1 MLKCCM
7 PVGIPASGKSS
18 WAKAEVAKDPD
29 NWVRVNNDD
38 LRAMMN
44 GSVWSSDYEKMVTEA
59 RNYLIR
65 DAFKRGKNVIVDNLN
80 LNRRHFDDV
89 VKIAKSMNKDIE
101 VFEKLFYIELEEAI
115 ERDVKREG
123 NAKVGEV
130 VIRKWWKESGGA
142 QHKFYKPRVE
152 IMTRDLNCKDEIFVA
167 ANQDETLS
175 HAIISDLDGT
185 LALFVGKRS
194 PYDAAKCAD
203 DDLNEPVAE
212 TIKLY
217 AAAGH
222 KIIFCSGREDKYRDQ
237 TIQFIEKHLPGLE
250 YELFMRKSGDM
261 RKDSIVK
268 EEIYRGKIEDK
279 YFVKFVLDDRDQ
291 VVALWREL
299 GLTCFQ
305 VAPGNF

>member
-44 GSVWSSDYEKMVTEA
+44 GSVWSSDYEKMVTGA